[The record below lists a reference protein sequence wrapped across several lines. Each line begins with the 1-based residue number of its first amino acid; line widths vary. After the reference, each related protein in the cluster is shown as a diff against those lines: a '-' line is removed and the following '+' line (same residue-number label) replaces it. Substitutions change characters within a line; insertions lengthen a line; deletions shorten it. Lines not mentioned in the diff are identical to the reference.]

1 MELKNVYVSYN
12 EKTVMRSINFSW
24 NPGETVTIIGANG
37 AGKTTLL
44 KVISLLVKPTIG
56 QVNLNGLSFQDWK
69 KKLGVVLP
77 DSFLYDELTAY
88 ENLKFYQNLY
98 GNTDDHDIKELLGIM
113 DLYNVKNELVGTFSK
128 GMKQRLSIARA
139 LIHGPTHLILDE
151 PFDGLD
157 LNSKQI
163 IEGLL
168 LKKKAEGMGWIL
180 VSHDVEHAWSVCDQ
194 AVLMDKG
201 TILLRQHCSRD
212 SFLHFM
218 NRYKEVLKG
227 NKNGLS

>member
-24 NPGETVTIIGANG
+24 RPGETVTIIGANG

-56 QVNLNGLSFQDWK
+56 QVDLNGLSFQDWK

-128 GMKQRLSIARA
+128 GMRQRLSIARA

-168 LKKKAEGMGWIL
+168 RQKKAEGIGWIL

-201 TILLRQHCSRD
+201 TIILRQHCSRD

-218 NRYKEVLKG
+218 KRYKEVLKG
-227 NKNGLS
+227 NKDGLS